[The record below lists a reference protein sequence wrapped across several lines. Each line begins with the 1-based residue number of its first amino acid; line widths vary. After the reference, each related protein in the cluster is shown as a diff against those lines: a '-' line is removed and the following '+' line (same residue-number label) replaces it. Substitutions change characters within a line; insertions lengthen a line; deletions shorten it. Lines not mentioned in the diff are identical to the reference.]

1 MKYNSVSECLKFID
15 NSFEKIIC
23 PEMNLFQQILFLF
36 HLLLDASLLASMK
49 KIILSTLLILPMLLE
64 MTITSPEFHR
74 TFASILRASRS
85 SFQSV
90 WTKQYLCLM
99 HAIRSCYNLHH
110 MKKLPLLSQRHKD
123 QYRWGGYVCSACLH
137 IRHGFMDQRWA

>member
-1 MKYNSVSECLKFID
+1 MRRNETLPTLVSLIVRRNSLSVHE
-15 NSFEKIIC
+15 EY
-23 PEMNLFQQILFLF
+23 
-36 HLLLDASLLASMK
+36 LLITS
-49 KIILSTLLILPMLLE
+49 LILPMLLE

-99 HAIRSCYNLHH
+99 HAIQYCYNLHH

-123 QYRWGGYVCSACLH
+123 QYRWGGYVCSACQSWLH
-137 IRHGFMDQRWA
+137 GPAMSLTRIIQSSSITQTLVLRQSCSPCLFT